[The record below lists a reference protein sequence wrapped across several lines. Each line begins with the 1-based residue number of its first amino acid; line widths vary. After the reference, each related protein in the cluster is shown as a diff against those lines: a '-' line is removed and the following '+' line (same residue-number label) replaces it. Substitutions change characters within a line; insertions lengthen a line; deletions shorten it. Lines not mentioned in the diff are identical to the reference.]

1 VKKCRILV
9 VEDEAIVA
17 DDIQRTL
24 VRLGYDVLPTAAS
37 GREAIEFARNLHPQL
52 VLMDIRLQG
61 PMDGIEAATVI
72 RSECEIPI
80 VCLTS
85 HSDDATLAR
94 AMETAPSGYL
104 LKPFGDRELRTA
116 IEVGLRKHQLEARL
130 AERERWL
137 STILQSIGDAV
148 IVTDLDEVVTVMN
161 AVAETLTGYN
171 DGRAI
176 GRPLHEVFRLIDSSG
191 NPVRSP
197 VAKALQTRDG
207 SLKPA
212 PGLADGLG
220 LADYIRLVRG
230 DGTELPVAETCA
242 PIWNTHGGV
251 TGAVLV
257 FRDTT
262 NQRVQQQR
270 LEALALLDPLTGIAN
285 RRALELRLSHELTR
299 SKRYNRPLS
308 CLMADID
315 GFKAI
320 NDKYGHPLG
329 DEVLAAFAQLL
340 ATETRARIDLVARY
354 GGEEFVFILPET
366 PLAGAIAMAERVRA
380 RVASVEISSRK
391 LRVTASIGVATDAT
405 EDILLRA
412 DRAMYQAKQTGRNRV
427 AVWADATREAS
438 PIERH

>member
-1 VKKCRILV
+1 VKSCRILV
-9 VEDEAIVA
+9 VEDEAIIA

-24 VRLGYDVLPTAAS
+24 LRLGYEVLPTTAT
-37 GREAIEFARNLHPQL
+37 GREAIEVARNLHPKL

-80 VCLTS
+80 VYLTS

-104 LKPFGDRELRTA
+104 LKPFNDRELRTA

-148 IVTDLDEVVTVMN
+148 IVTDTDEVITVMN
-161 AVAETLTGYN
+161 VVAETLTGCRH
-171 DGRAI
+171 GAAI
-176 GRPLHEVFRLIDSSG
+176 GRPLDEVFRLIDSSG

-197 VAKALQTRDG
+197 VAMALQTRDA
-207 SLKPA
+207 SLRPA
-212 PGLADGLG
+212 PGPREGLG
-220 LADYIRLVRG
+220 LADYTRLVRG

-262 NQRVQQQR
+262 NERLQQQR

-285 RRALELRLSHELTR
+285 RRALELTLTHELTR
-299 SKRYNRPLS
+299 SRRYGRPLS

-320 NDKYGHPLG
+320 NDKYGHALG

-340 ATETRARIDLVARY
+340 AMETRARIDLVARY
-354 GGEEFVFILPET
+354 GGEEFVIILPET
-366 PLAGAIAMAERVRA
+366 PLAGAMAMAERVRA

-391 LRVTASIGVATDAT
+391 LKVTVSIGVATEST

-412 DRAMYQAKQTGRNRV
+412 DRAMYQAKQAGRNRV
-427 AVWADATREAS
+427 AVWADAKREAS
-438 PIERH
+438 PVN

>member
-1 VKKCRILV
+1 
-9 VEDEAIVA
+9 
-17 DDIQRTL
+17 
-24 VRLGYDVLPTAAS
+24 
-37 GREAIEFARNLHPQL
+37 
-52 VLMDIRLQG
+52 
-61 PMDGIEAATVI
+61 
-72 RSECEIPI
+72 
-80 VCLTS
+80 
-85 HSDDATLAR
+85 
-94 AMETAPSGYL
+94 
-104 LKPFGDRELRTA
+104 
-116 IEVGLRKHQLEARL
+116 
-130 AERERWL
+130 
-137 STILQSIGDAV
+137 
-148 IVTDLDEVVTVMN
+148 
-161 AVAETLTGYN
+161 
-171 DGRAI
+171 
-176 GRPLHEVFRLIDSSG
+176 
-191 NPVRSP
+191 
-197 VAKALQTRDG
+197 
-207 SLKPA
+207 
-212 PGLADGLG
+212 
-220 LADYIRLVRG
+220 
-230 DGTELPVAETCA
+230 
-242 PIWNTHGGV
+242 V